1 MVAVGD
7 RSNVQHIHID
17 RRSLSG
23 VSCTR
28 AAKPLLNLELVRGQG
43 AVSFCIVRYFWLSKV
58 AFETSFAACNSS
70 FLSYLIE
77 FFFAMELKYQR

>member
-43 AVSFCIVRYFWLSKV
+43 AVSFCIVRYF
-58 AFETSFAACNSS
+58 
-70 FLSYLIE
+70 
-77 FFFAMELKYQR
+77 